1 MRRLFLVTHRWL
13 GLAAALILAVAG
25 VTGAILVWNRS
36 EALAFFHTHLGL
48 GEFGEWLVNGSA
60 IVFLLL
66 AIGGFVLWWRRKV
79 FWPKGGRGWW
89 RYLFDLHHALG
100 VLGLVLTLL
109 IAGSGIGIM
118 IEEEERE
125 GGEEAVATAPAVSEE
140 EREKDDLLFQLHTAR
155 EFPAP
160 LKVLWAV
167 ASLSF
172 VIQAASG
179 FVMWW
184 KPQSGRVEDA

>member
-1 MRRLFLVTHRWL
+1 MRRFFLVTHRWL
-13 GLAAALILAVAG
+13 GLAAAIVLAIAG

-36 EALAFFHTHLGL
+36 EALAFFHTHLAL

-60 IVFLLL
+60 IGFLLL
-66 AIGGFVLWWRRKV
+66 AVGGFVLWWRRKIV
-79 FWPKGGRGWW
+79 WPKGGRGWW

-100 VLGLVLTLL
+100 VLGLILTLV

-118 IEEEERE
+118 IEEEERD
-125 GGEEAVATAPAVSEE
+125 GGQTEAPVPTVTEE

-155 EFPAP
+155 ELPFP
-160 LKVLWAV
+160 LQLLWAA

-184 KPQSGRVEDA
+184 KPQAAKPNDA